1 MAVVKL
7 TAENF
12 EQEVLKSDKPVL
24 VDFYADWCGPCKM
37 MAPVIEQISN
47 EETDIKV
54 GKINIDENIEIAQ
67 KYKVMSIPMFI
78 AFKNGE
84 VAAKTLGAQPKE
96 EVLKLVE

>member
-47 EETDIKV
+47 EETEIKV

-78 AFKNGE
+78 A
-84 VAAKTLGAQPKE
+84 
-96 EVLKLVE
+96 

>member
-12 EQEVLKSDKPVL
+12 EQEALKSDKPVL

-37 MAPVIEQISN
+37 MAPVIEQSSN

-54 GKINIDENIEIAQ
+54 VK
-67 KYKVMSIPMFI
+67 SILMR
-78 AFKNGE
+78 
-84 VAAKTLGAQPKE
+84 TLR
-96 EVLKLVE
+96 LLRSTKL